1 MIIFIIEHVEN
12 SIILIRQS
20 RHKGDKGSFCAGAT
34 TSVVDF
40 ARLLKR
46 LENLTL
52 VCATLRS

>member
-1 MIIFIIEHVEN
+1 MIILSYTLEYVEN
-12 SIILIRQS
+12 LIILIRQS
-20 RHKGDKGSFCAGAT
+20 RHKGIICAGAT

-40 ARLLKR
+40 GRLLKR